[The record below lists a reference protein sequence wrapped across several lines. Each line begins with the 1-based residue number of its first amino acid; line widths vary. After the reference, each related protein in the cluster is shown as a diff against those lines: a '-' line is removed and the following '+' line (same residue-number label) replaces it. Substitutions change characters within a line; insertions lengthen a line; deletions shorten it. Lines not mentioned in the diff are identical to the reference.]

1 MGFGLTQESRVSVA
15 QRKALVARDAERRQR
30 VEALVQ
36 ERLQAGGRGIGW
48 MEQVVNLL
56 TGRTQ
61 SSHCRREVNAMKV
74 KEMIDKTVF
83 TEK

>member
-1 MGFGLTQESRVSVA
+1 MSVA
-15 QRKALVARDAERRQR
+15 QRKALVARDTERRQH

-36 ERLQAGGRGIGW
+36 ERLKAGGRGIGW

-61 SSHCRREVNAMKV
+61 SSHWSGEDNTMKA
-74 KEMIDKTVF
+74 KEQI
-83 TEK
+83 